1 MLKKILNKYK
11 YEKDL
16 YLLECKKDELIKEI
30 QKGKYKSKNDT
41 IIIEFSNLLTLK
53 LKKSYEIN
61 NELSTFEIQLL
72 DKALTDGID
81 DISFFLLSQLKDD
94 NKEEIIKELVSKG
107 FQYLEGVGYVN
118 IVQRIPYIQIP
129 NK

>member
-61 NELSTFEIQLL
+61 NELTTFEIQLL

-94 NKEEIIKELVSKG
+94 NKDEIIKELVSKG

-118 IVQRIPYIQIP
+118 IAQRIPYIQIP